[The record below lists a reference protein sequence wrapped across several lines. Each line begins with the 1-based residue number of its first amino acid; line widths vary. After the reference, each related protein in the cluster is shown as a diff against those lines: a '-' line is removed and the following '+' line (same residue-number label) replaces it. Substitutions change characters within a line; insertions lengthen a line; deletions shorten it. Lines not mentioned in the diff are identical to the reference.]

1 MASQPGTHGSSTSA
15 DSERV
20 LAVKSSISGI
30 GWKKH
35 HDVLRDFV
43 DIVHTTTFH
52 AYAFAKYIFLKEHN
66 KRNFKFEN
74 YIREDF
80 FKQVWLSLIKRT
92 EKGTTKEKTVRYRK
106 FIKKHLKDYLKL
118 TDYKPPELAYAQQSA
133 GYEATKMYVA
143 YTNNVR
149 LRFGEFLRRAIN
161 KFFDVKEKLKDMRK
175 EMLKDM
181 KKELPEDVKA
191 DELRARTR
199 AITDP
204 AKEFK
209 LAMVHRGGIEAL
221 AKKDRAFTRA
231 FSKFKNVLNAYDKR
245 YDFGK
250 NGLYYD
256 CKENPVKHFKAF
268 FELARVF
275 PRIRLKAF
283 NCFPLRRS
291 FSPCYVHIDTV
302 ILCHNILG
310 RSYEDKKTEQQKEAE
325 KKWTDEERK
334 EALKKKKKKHWGQ
347 IVELNRR
354 VFKDQKDGK
363 LEFFYSIET
372 DGVGVT
378 VLKKGIEK
386 VTEEEGAKSAKDP
399 FPYISKLKA
408 DDHKAID
415 GKCVAVDPG
424 RRNLLFCV
432 HENSTVEEKRKYQY
446 TKLHQDKMRR
456 TKEYRRI
463 RDDCKKGNQAVL
475 DAEAALSKAQGNTV
489 SLVNY
494 KKYLKC
500 RAQHSEVLTNF
511 YKDTLTLPNTDPTTH
526 SAQHPLFRKLKLSA
540 YISKQ
545 QSDQKLID
553 DLREKFDRDAAFVMG
568 NWSAPHTKYHEPI
581 RGIGFRRLLKRH
593 GFKVFLIDE
602 HKTSKCCPACNNP
615 TLEKFKPVANPRSKQ
630 HEDSHKI
637 ICHGL
642 LRCTHQP
649 CKEAMKD
656 IKAKKKREGK
666 LDVDYKEDPEFKRYD
681 HRLWNRDMAACL
693 NFIQIIRSV
702 RKDKGIPT
710 QFQRSAVSPPEPS
723 TSAKHSLNE
732 DQDQEGSKHQKTN

>member
-1 MASQPGTHGSSTSA
+1 MSF
-15 DSERV
+15 R
-20 LAVKSSISGI
+20 
-30 GWKKH
+30 
-35 HDVLRDFV
+35 
-43 DIVHTTTFH
+43 
-52 AYAFAKYIFLKEHN
+52 
-66 KRNFKFEN
+66 EN
-74 YIREDF
+74 
-80 FKQVWLSLIKRT
+80 
-92 EKGTTKEKTVRYRK
+92 
-106 FIKKHLKDYLKL
+106 
-118 TDYKPPELAYAQQSA
+118 QS
-133 GYEATKMYVA
+133 
-143 YTNNVR
+143 
-149 LRFGEFLRRAIN
+149 
-161 KFFDVKEKLKDMRK
+161 
-175 EMLKDM
+175 
-181 KKELPEDVKA
+181 
-191 DELRARTR
+191 
-199 AITDP
+199 ITDP

-221 AKKDRAFTRA
+221 AKKDRHLQ
-231 FSKFKNVLNAYDKR
+231 SIQQIQNK
-245 YDFGK
+245 
-250 NGLYYD
+250 
-256 CKENPVKHFKAF
+256 NPVKHFKAF

-291 FSPCYVHIDTV
+291 FSPCYIHIDIT

-310 RSYEDKKTEQQKEAE
+310 CHCENKKTKQQKEAE

-334 EALKKKKKKHWGQ
+334 EALKKKKQEHWKQ
-347 IVELNRR
+347 IVELNRK

-363 LEFFYSIET
+363 LEFSGSIET

-386 VTEEEGAKSAKDP
+386 VIEEGGAKSAKEP

-463 RDDCKKGNQAVL
+463 RDDCKR
-475 DAEAALSKAQGNTV
+475 EIW
-489 SLVNY
+489 
-494 KKYLKC
+494 
-500 RAQHSEVLTNF
+500 
-511 YKDTLTLPNTDPTTH
+511 
-526 SAQHPLFRKLKLSA
+526 RKLKLSA

-553 DLREKFDRDAAFVMG
+553 DLRGKFGGDAAFVMG

-615 TLEKFKPVANPRSKQ
+615 TLEKFKKVANPRSKQ

-642 LRCTHQP
+642 LRCTHQT
-649 CKEAMKD
+649 CNKAMKD
-656 IKAKKKREGK
+656 IKAKKEQEGK
-666 LDVDYKEDPEFKRYD
+666 LEVDYKEDPEFKRYE

-702 RKDKGIPT
+702 RKDNLIPT
-710 QFQRSAVSPPEPS
+710 QFQRGVVSPPEPS
-723 TSAKHSLNE
+723 TSAKHSLSE

>member
-1 MASQPGTHGSSTSA
+1 
-15 DSERV
+15 
-20 LAVKSSISGI
+20 
-30 GWKKH
+30 
-35 HDVLRDFV
+35 
-43 DIVHTTTFH
+43 
-52 AYAFAKYIFLKEHN
+52 
-66 KRNFKFEN
+66 
-74 YIREDF
+74 
-80 FKQVWLSLIKRT
+80 
-92 EKGTTKEKTVRYRK
+92 
-106 FIKKHLKDYLKL
+106 
-118 TDYKPPELAYAQQSA
+118 
-133 GYEATKMYVA
+133 
-143 YTNNVR
+143 
-149 LRFGEFLRRAIN
+149 
-161 KFFDVKEKLKDMRK
+161 
-175 EMLKDM
+175 
-181 KKELPEDVKA
+181 
-191 DELRARTR
+191 
-199 AITDP
+199 
-204 AKEFK
+204 
-209 LAMVHRGGIEAL
+209 
-221 AKKDRAFTRA
+221 
-231 FSKFKNVLNAYDKR
+231 
-245 YDFGK
+245 
-250 NGLYYD
+250 
-256 CKENPVKHFKAF
+256 

-275 PRIRLKAF
+275 PRIHLKAF

-302 ILCHNILG
+302 ILCRNILG
-310 RSYEDKKTEQQKEAE
+310 RKFENMDHMDEYWDEAVNLKSKPLRKQKGGE
-325 KKWTDEERK
+325 
-334 EALKKKKKKHWGQ
+334 LKFSG
-347 IVELNRR
+347 
-354 VFKDQKDGK
+354 
-363 LEFFYSIET
+363 SIET

-378 VLKKGIEK
+378 VIKKGIEK
-386 VTEEEGAKSAKDP
+386 VTEEGGAKSAKDP

-494 KKYLKC
+494 KKYLKY
-500 RAQHSEVLTNF
+500 RSQHTDVLTSF
-511 YKDTLTLPNTDPTTH
+511 YRDTLTLPITDPATRPTTTDLTTDSAAEPTTDPTTH
-526 SAQHPLFRKLKLSA
+526 STQHPLFRKLKLSA

-553 DLREKFDRDAAFVMG
+553 DLRKKFDRDAAFVMG

-642 LRCTHQP
+642 LR
-649 CKEAMKD
+649 
-656 IKAKKKREGK
+656 
-666 LDVDYKEDPEFKRYD
+666 
-681 HRLWNRDMAACL
+681 
-693 NFIQIIRSV
+693 
-702 RKDKGIPT
+702 
-710 QFQRSAVSPPEPS
+710 
-723 TSAKHSLNE
+723 
-732 DQDQEGSKHQKTN
+732 

>member
-15 DSERV
+15 DSGRV
-20 LAVKSSISGI
+20 LAVKSSLSGI
-30 GWKKH
+30 GWKRH
-35 HDVLRDFV
+35 YDELRNFV
-43 DIVHTTTFH
+43 NIVHTTTFH
-52 AYAFAKYIFLKEHN
+52 AYALAKYIFLKEHN

-80 FKQVWLSLIKRT
+80 FKQVWLSLIKPTRKST
-92 EKGTTKEKTVRYRK
+92 PKEKTVRYRK
-106 FIKKHLKDYLKL
+106 FIKKHLKTYLKL
-118 TDYKPPELAYAQQSA
+118 TDYQLPELAYAQQSA
-133 GYEATKMYVA
+133 TYEAKKMYVA

-149 LRFGEFLRRAIN
+149 LRFGDHLRRAIN
-161 KFFDVKEKLKDMRK
+161 KFFDIKEKLKDMRK

-181 KKELPEDVKA
+181 RKESPKKVDP
-191 DELRARTR
+191 DELRERIRNIQARNSTSR
-199 AITDP
+199 
-204 AKEFK
+204 
-209 LAMVHRGGIEAL
+209 GIEAL
-221 AKKDRAFTRA
+221 AKKDRTFTRA

-275 PRIRLKAF
+275 SRIHLKAF

-310 RSYEDKKTEQQKEAE
+310 RKFENMDHMDEYWDDAVNLKSKPLRKQKGGE
-325 KKWTDEERK
+325 
-334 EALKKKKKKHWGQ
+334 LKFSG
-347 IVELNRR
+347 
-354 VFKDQKDGK
+354 
-363 LEFFYSIET
+363 SIET

-378 VLKKGIEK
+378 VIKKGIEK
-386 VTEEEGAKSAKDP
+386 VTEEGGAKSAKDP
-399 FPYISKLKA
+399 FPYISKLGT
-408 DDHKAID
+408 DDHKAIN

-432 HENSTVEEKRKYQY
+432 HENSTVENKRKYRY

-456 TKEYRRI
+456 TKKYRKI
-463 RDDCKKGNQAVL
+463 REDCKKGNKAVQ

-489 SLVNY
+489 SLGNY
-494 KKYLKC
+494 KKYLKY
-500 RAQHSEVLTNF
+500 RAQHTDVLTSF
-511 YKDTLTLPNTDPTTH
+511 YKDTLTLPNTDPTAH

-553 DLREKFDRDAAFVMG
+553 DLRKKFDRDAAFVMG

-602 HKTSKCCPACNNP
+602 HKTSKCCPACENP
-615 TLEKFKPVANPRSKQ
+615 SLEKFKKVPNPRPKK

-642 LRCTHQP
+642 LRCTHRT
-649 CKEAMKD
+649 CNKAMKD

-666 LDVDYKEDPEFKRYD
+666 LEVDYKEDPEFKRYD

-693 NFIQIIRSV
+693 NFIQICNTHNFR
-702 RKDKGIPT
+702 R
-710 QFQRSAVSPPEPS
+710 
-723 TSAKHSLNE
+723 E
-732 DQDQEGSKHQKTN
+732 DR

>member
-15 DSERV
+15 DIERV
-20 LAVKSSISGI
+20 LAVKSSLSGI

-43 DIVHTTTFH
+43 NIVHTTTFH
-52 AYAFAKYIFLKEHN
+52 AYSLLKYIFLEQQHN
-66 KRNFKFEN
+66 RHFDMEK
-74 YIREDF
+74 YIRVDF
-80 FKQVWLSLIKRT
+80 FKEVWLSLIKP
-92 EKGTTKEKTVRYRK
+92 KKAHGPQEKTGRYRA
-106 FIKKHLKDYLKL
+106 FLDDHVRAYLVHTGYKK
-118 TDYKPPELAYAQQSA
+118 PELAYAQQSA
-133 GYEATKMYVA
+133 TYEARKMYVA

-149 LRFGEFLRRAIN
+149 LRFGDHLRRAIN
-161 KFFDVKEKLKDMRK
+161 EHFKVKKKLKDMRDG
-175 EMLKDM
+175 LPKDVTADVIR
-181 KKELPEDVKA
+181 KKTNKITEP
-191 DELRARTR
+191 ART
-199 AITDP
+199 
-204 AKEFK
+204 FK
-209 LAMVHRGGIEAL
+209 LAMVQRDGPKRL
-221 AKKDRAFTRA
+221 AGEGRMFAGA
-231 FSKFKNVLNAYDKR
+231 YNKFKGVLNAYGKDYK
-245 YDFGK
+245 FGT
-250 NGLYYD
+250 NGIYYD
-256 CKENPVKHFKAF
+256 CKQHPVKHFKAF
-268 FELARVF
+268 LELARLF
-275 PRIRLKAF
+275 KKLDLKPF

-310 RSYEDKKTEQQKEAE
+310 RSYEDKKTDQQKELE
-325 KKWTDEERK
+325 KEWTDEERK
-334 EALKKKKKKHWGQ
+334 EALKKKKKKHWGE

-354 VFKDQKDGK
+354 VFRDQKDGE
-363 LEFFYSIET
+363 LEFSGSIET

-386 VTEEEGAKSAKDP
+386 VTEEGGAKSAKDP

-432 HENSTVEEKRKYQY
+432 HENSTVENKRKYRY

-456 TKEYRRI
+456 TKKYRKI
-463 RDDCKKGNQAVL
+463 RDDCKEGNLAVQQAEVALSGTKGNT
-475 DAEAALSKAQGNTV
+475 LSLQE
-489 SLVNY
+489 Y
-494 KKYLKC
+494 KKYLE
-500 RAQHSEVLTNF
+500 RRSQHSEVLTSF
-511 YKDTLTLPNTDPTTH
+511 YRDTLTLPSDH

-553 DLREKFDRDAAFVMG
+553 DLRKKFDRDAAFVMG

-615 TLEKFKPVANPRSKQ
+615 TLEKFKKVANPRSKQ
-630 HEDSHKI
+630 HGDSHRI

-642 LRCTHQP
+642 LR
-649 CKEAMKD
+649 
-656 IKAKKKREGK
+656 
-666 LDVDYKEDPEFKRYD
+666 
-681 HRLWNRDMAACL
+681 
-693 NFIQIIRSV
+693 
-702 RKDKGIPT
+702 
-710 QFQRSAVSPPEPS
+710 
-723 TSAKHSLNE
+723 
-732 DQDQEGSKHQKTN
+732 

>member
-1 MASQPGTHGSSTSA
+1 MASQPGTNGSSTSA
-15 DSERV
+15 NSGRV

-30 GWKKH
+30 GWKKERRGA
-35 HDVLRDFV
+35 LRDFV
-43 DIVHTTTFH
+43 NIVHTTTFH

-92 EKGTTKEKTVRYRK
+92 EKGTTKEKTVRHRK

-118 TDYKPPELAYAQQSA
+118 TGYQPPVLAYADQSA
-133 GYEATKMYVA
+133 TYEATKMYVA

-191 DELRARTR
+191 DELRARTS
-199 AITDP
+199 AITAP
-204 AKEFK
+204 ARTFK
-209 LAMVHRGGIEAL
+209 HEIAHRGGIEAL

-275 PRIRLKAF
+275 PRIHLKAF

-310 RSYEDKKTEQQKEAE
+310 RKFENMDHMREYWNDAVNLKSKPLRKQKGGE
-325 KKWTDEERK
+325 
-334 EALKKKKKKHWGQ
+334 LKFSG
-347 IVELNRR
+347 
-354 VFKDQKDGK
+354 
-363 LEFFYSIET
+363 SIET

-378 VLKKGIEK
+378 VIKKGIEK
-386 VTEEEGAKSAKDP
+386 VTEEGGAKSAKDP

-432 HENSTVEEKRKYQY
+432 HENSTVEEKRKYRY

-456 TKEYRRI
+456 TKKYRKI
-463 RDDCKKGNQAVL
+463 REDCKKGNKAVQ

-494 KKYLKC
+494 KKYLKY
-500 RAQHSEVLTNF
+500 RAQHTDVLTSF
-511 YKDTLTLPNTDPTTH
+511 YKDTLTLPSDH

-553 DLREKFDRDAAFVMG
+553 DLREKFGGDAAFVMG

-642 LRCTHQP
+642 LRCTHQT
-649 CKEAMKD
+649 CNKAMKD
-656 IKAKKKREGK
+656 IKAKKEREGK
-666 LDVDYKEDPEFKRYD
+666 LEY
-681 HRLWNRDMAACL
+681 RLWNRDMAACL

-702 RKDKGIPT
+702 RKDNLIPT
-710 QFQRSAVSPPEPS
+710 QFQRSAVSPS
-723 TSAKHSLNE
+723 DHGTSAKHSLNE
-732 DQDQEGSKHQKTN
+732 DQDGQDQEGSKQQITN

>member
-30 GWKKH
+30 GWKKERRGA
-35 HDVLRDFV
+35 LRDFV

-52 AYAFAKYIFLKEHN
+52 AYSFAKYIFLREYKDN
-66 KRNFKFEN
+66 PNFKFEE
-74 YIREDF
+74 YICEDF
-80 FKQVWLSLIKRT
+80 FKQVWLSLVTRTRKGRPKPETIKL
-92 EKGTTKEKTVRYRK
+92 RK
-106 FIKKHLKDYLKL
+106 FIKKHLDDYLKFAR
-118 TDYKPPELAYAQQSA
+118 YQPPELAYADQSA
-133 GYEATKMYVA
+133 TYEATKMHVA

-149 LRFGEFLRRAIN
+149 LRFGEFLRRAVN
-161 KFFDVKEKLKDMRK
+161 KHFKVK

-181 KKELPEDVKA
+181 KERLPKDVKA
-191 DELRARTR
+191 DELRKEIK

-221 AKKDRAFTRA
+221 AKKDPTFTEAFDT
-231 FSKFKNVLNAYDKR
+231 FKDVLDAYTEG
-245 YDFGK
+245 YDFGE

-256 CKENPVKHFKAF
+256 CKANPVKHFKAF
-268 FELARVF
+268 FKLARLF
-275 PRIRLKAF
+275 DDLELKPF

-302 ILCHNILG
+302 ILCENILG
-310 RSYEDKKTEQQKEAE
+310 RSYADKKTDQQKELE
-325 KKWTDEERK
+325 KEWSDKQRR
-334 EALKKKKKKHWGQ
+334 EALKKKKKGHWEEV
-347 IVELNRR
+347 VELNRK
-354 VFKDQKDGK
+354 VFRDQKGGK

-378 VLKKGIEK
+378 VIKKGTK
-386 VTEEEGAKSAKDP
+386 RRGTKSAKDP
-399 FPYISKLKA
+399 FPYISKLGT
-408 DDHKAID
+408 DDHKAIN

-432 HENSTVEEKRKYQY
+432 HENSTVKNKRKYRY

-456 TKEYRRI
+456 TKKYRQI
-463 RDDCKKGNQAVL
+463 REDCKKGNQAVQQ
-475 DAEAALSKAQGNTV
+475 AEVALSGTKGNSV
-489 SLVNY
+489 SLPEY
-494 KKYLKC
+494 EDYLKC
-500 RAQHSEVLTNF
+500 RAQHSDVLTSF
-511 YKDTLTLPNTDPTTH
+511 YRDTTTDHPT
-526 SAQHPLFRKLKLSA
+526 QHPLFRKLKLSA

-553 DLREKFDRDAAFVMG
+553 DLRKKFDRDAAFVMG

-602 HKTSKCCPACNNP
+602 HKTSKCCPACKNP
-615 TLEKFKPVANPRSKQ
+615 TLEKFKKVANPRLKK
-630 HEDSHKI
+630 HEDSHRI

-642 LRCTHQP
+642 LRCTHQT
-649 CKEAMKD
+649 CNKAMKD
-656 IKAKKKREGK
+656 IKAKKEREGK
-666 LDVDYKEDPEFKRYD
+666 LEVDYKEDPEFKRYE

-702 RKDKGIPT
+702 RKDNLIPT
-710 QFQRSAVSPPEPS
+710 QFQRRAVSPPDPG

-732 DQDQEGSKHQKTN
+732 DQDQDGQDQEGSKHQKTN